1 MEPLSVL
8 RVLWT
13 YKWVT
18 LPIVILTA
26 LACAYGMLW
35 APRTYE
41 SAAIHAL
48 AMPDVPSE
56 FELEQD
62 PGLAQLNQ
70 DNPYLRW
77 RDTSLLTQVVVARM
91 NSDEMAELLEAREL
105 ATDFEIIAAEG
116 AGSGLLRIVVQSQ
129 DPDRATETVAAL
141 GLELE
146 RTLSEVQKVN
156 QADDLYMVEALPVSG
171 PTPAEEVFSSR
182 LRFTLVL
189 GAAGALTLFGAV
201 SLAQSMARAPRD
213 RGRRRSLPA
222 PAQPL
227 VEVTDS
233 FRPGPMPRRATHRSP
248 TVTGA
253 ARKHSPSVGDTS
265 PDSVRLGDRMERGED
280 NGDGE
285 PSKVEAEMS
294 RRTHPAH

>member
-1 MEPLSVL
+1 MEPLAVL
-8 RVLWT
+8 RTLWT

-18 LPIVILTA
+18 LPIVVLTA
-26 LACAYGMLW
+26 LACVYGLLW

-41 SAAIHAL
+41 SDAIHAL

-91 NSDEMAELLEAREL
+91 NSDEMAEALESQGL
-105 ATDFEIIAAEG
+105 ATDFEVVAAEG
-116 AGSGLLRIVVQSQ
+116 AGSGLLRIVVQAE
-129 DPDRATETVAAL
+129 DPDQATATVTAL

-146 RTLSEVQKVN
+146 RTLREVQKVN
-156 QADDLYMVEALPVSG
+156 QADDLYLVRALPVSG

-189 GAAGALTLFGAV
+189 GAAGALILFGAV
-201 SLAQSMARAPRD
+201 SFAQSVSAA
-213 RGRRRSLPA
+213 RGRSRLPQA
-222 PAQPL
+222 VA
-227 VEVTDS
+227 
-233 FRPGPMPRRATHRSP
+233 PGPESPSGGARDADLGPGAAPRRASGRGARESETTGLLLASTDTRRVHGLPVDETVLDQEAGADDAP
-248 TVTGA
+248 TKVATDA
-253 ARKHSPSVGDTS
+253 AR
-265 PDSVRLGDRMERGED
+265 
-280 NGDGE
+280 
-285 PSKVEAEMS
+285 
-294 RRTHPAH
+294 